1 MNNNTQNNILNNTMN
16 NTLNSTQNNIL
27 NETQDENNLNNINK
41 DLIN

>member
-1 MNNNTQNNILNNTMN
+1 MN

-27 NETQDENNLNNINK
+27 DETQDENNLNNINK